1 MASVCRK
8 ERVNEAAALQSGDGP
23 QRLTPTFFRAL
34 SQAYM
39 PECERVQSEKMQNIF
54 PNTITNLLR
63 ILTDL

>member
-1 MASVCRK
+1 
-8 ERVNEAAALQSGDGP
+8 
-23 QRLTPTFFRAL
+23 
-34 SQAYM
+34 M